1 LLPDGIQMIQPD
13 LCYDSLSHIVV
24 LCHAVPCCAAL
35 CRAVWCGA
43 VSRCATPCRV
53 VHWAALGCIGLH
65 WIDPCDAGRSF
76 RTWMAS
82 LLVLGWC
89 QVQISRSRGRE
100 MRHMMVHQ
108 RMMMSKRARRRHWRH
123 SSSHRVPPPPPL
135 EEEEDDEEEV
145 VVRSCNGAGQSGLR
159 VRSYIKLTGA

>member
-1 LLPDGIQMIQPD
+1 LLPDGIQMILPD
-13 LCYDSLSHIVV
+13 LCYESLSHIVV
-24 LCHAVPCCAAL
+24 LC
-35 CRAVWCGA
+35 RA
-43 VSRCATPCRV
+43 VSRCAMLCRAVPRCVVRCCATLCHTVPCR
-53 VHWAALGCIGLH
+53 ALGCIGLH

-82 LLVLGWC
+82 LPVLGWC

-100 MRHMMVHQ
+100 TRHMMVHQ